1 MLQLLERRDQG
12 GGSAPIP
19 DTGGGGIQGNGRGR
33 RSEED
38 EEEEDDN
45 EEEEDDN
52 EEEEDDLTPSRPP
65 YPLHQ
70 NLLAGS
76 RGHPGKEGTRG
87 IPRGPST
94 YPLYPRT
101 PSDGVESQGM
111 VGGVGVTNPIYGH
124 LGDVRDQSG
133 GTWGSLAPTPGSE
146 QPSDQLASLISGPG
160 SGVVVGGVRGMDG
173 PPSHPLLHLDRLG
186 GDRTG
191 QSQQHHDQHQH
202 HWASHHPM
210 HHQTTD
216 LLNNQV
222 MFGVQQLYPAL
233 TLYDVA

>member
-1 MLQLLERRDQG
+1 MWPCNSSPVELLYHCNVFPFVFQLLERRDQG

-19 DTGGGGIQGNGRGR
+19 DTGGGGGIRGNVRGR
-33 RSEED
+33 RSEE
-38 EEEEDDN
+38 EEEEEEDN
-45 EEEEDDN
+45 EEEEDEN
-52 EEEEDDLTPSRPP
+52 EEEEDDDVTPSRPP

-70 NLLAGS
+70 NLLVGS
-76 RGHPGKEGTRG
+76 RVGHTGKEGTRG

-101 PSDGVESQGM
+101 PSDGVESQSM

-124 LGDVRDQSG
+124 LGDVRDQTG

-146 QPSDQLASLISGPG
+146 QPSDQLASLMGSGPG
-160 SGVVVGGVRGMDG
+160 SGVVVGGVRGIDSG
-173 PPSHPLLHLDRLG
+173 PPSHPLLH
-186 GDRTG
+186 
-191 QSQQHHDQHQH
+191 HDQHQH
-202 HWASHHPM
+202 QHHWTSHHPL

-222 MFGVQQLYPAL
+222 MLRVQ
-233 TLYDVA
+233 